1 MFDKEWIE
9 NAWKFTDTKSWAHSV
24 MIELDTTG
32 GIYLNTLR
40 MWYEEFPGTEKQ
52 KKPLRQRIESFGNED
67 HLGGVN
73 ELSWWKFLQKSNFG
87 AEPVPTT
94 TSARPDFKVQTPTEF
109 FVEVSTLNVSATEK
123 QQLGS
128 EGAISLDH
136 AETLRRMLL
145 KSTNDKYE
153 QISFAYNQR
162 RPCCL
167 ALFDYTKWSAFG
179 TQFFRYLASH
189 LFGQKGGFKELPA
202 ELSALI
208 YVERKVI
215 DGRIGLSRDRSAV
228 YYNPNAEY
236 PLARGTFTELR
247 QYWYQLVDVE
257 PQCKDYW
264 VWL

>member
-109 FVEVSTLNVSATEK
+109 FVEVSTLNVSA
-123 QQLGS
+123 
-128 EGAISLDH
+128 
-136 AETLRRMLL
+136 L
-145 KSTNDKYE
+145 KSNSLEVK
-153 QISFAYNQR
+153 
-162 RPCCL
+162 
-167 ALFDYTKWSAFG
+167 ALFHSTTRKPSVAC
-179 TQFFRYLASH
+179 YL
-189 LFGQKGGFKELPA
+189 
-202 ELSALI
+202 
-208 YVERKVI
+208 
-215 DGRIGLSRDRSAV
+215 
-228 YYNPNAEY
+228 NPQMINTNRF
-236 PLARGTFTELR
+236 PLRTTSDAHAA
-247 QYWYQLVDVE
+247 
-257 PQCKDYW
+257 
-264 VWL
+264 